1 MQAPQYYSCS
11 DNNIRRAPECY
22 DQCKNDFEYC
32 IIKKAEKTPCAKMLQ
47 EEEKWRRVAD
57 GLNTAVDVYMDKGFL
72 HNDKQ
77 VTIRKGRSFCTTN
90 YGQAGDRDRANNPS
104 WEQLSVYPIDLQFA
118 NRVQNLNQS
127 ILFLQVS
134 NMTNIILVF
143 QYKD

>member
-1 MQAPQYYSCS
+1 
-11 DNNIRRAPECY
+11 
-22 DQCKNDFEYC
+22 
-32 IIKKAEKTPCAKMLQ
+32 MLQ

-118 NRVQNLNQS
+118 NRVQNLDQS

-134 NMTNIILVF
+134 NMTDIILVF
-143 QYKD
+143 QYKDYIFLKFWTYYRYAK